1 MVAHIAI
8 CHIKEELL
16 SPQKSLL
23 LLRNHKGVAV
33 AKYGTVLRV
42 AMSFAIPATVAAA
55 SGAHPV
61 AGRGFQGGMVVRTP
75 LLGLQNNQF

>member
-1 MVAHIAI
+1 MSQV
-8 CHIKEELL
+8 CRIKEELL

-33 AKYGTVLRV
+33 AKYGTVRWV
-42 AMSFAIPATVAAA
+42 AIPTTVAAA

-61 AGRGFQGGMVVRTP
+61 AGRGFQGAVLIKVP
-75 LLGLQNNQF
+75 CLSY

>member
-1 MVAHIAI
+1 MVAHIAN

-33 AKYGTVLRV
+33 AKYGTVRRV
-42 AMSFAIPATVAAA
+42 AIPVTVAAA

-61 AGRGFQGGMVVRTP
+61 AGRGFQGGVVVRTP
-75 LLGLQNNQF
+75 LLGLQKNQF